1 MGVTLVTGATGLL
14 GRTVAR
20 LVDGEVHAFAR
31 DQLDVSDQ
39 AAVLEAVRAVHP
51 TFVVHC
57 AALTDVDE
65 CERDGARSWL
75 VNAEGAGYVAAA
87 AADVGAEIVAVS
99 TDYVFDGEKGL
110 YTESDETNPIQE
122 YGRAKLAGED
132 RVREANPRHYIVRSA
147 WIYGPGG
154 KNFLSKVPELVRS
167 GGPIKAISD
176 QRGSPTFATDL
187 AEAIIALDGN
197 GAYGTYHVVNSGS
210 CSSAEFTRHAL
221 EVLGAD
227 VPMEEVS
234 RFDVPRL
241 APRPGDTSLIGE
253 AWAKAGFAGL
263 RPWEEAAEAFLHST
277 AAP

>member
-187 AEAIIALDGN
+187 TEAIIALDGN